1 MRQAGPS
8 VMAALQVVS
17 CLLFP
22 AVARWLCARVKPLGA
37 LGPVVVCYAAG
48 ILAANLRLV
57 PVDEKAAMTLN
68 EASVALSIPLLLFS
82 TEVKKWLS
90 LGPTLLKAFGLA
102 CLSAIAAASIAG
114 FVFKA
119 STDEWWKISGMLV
132 GVYIGGTPNL
142 NAIGLALETRSETF
156 VLLNAADVVLGGA
169 WLFVLLTFAQRV
181 LLRFMKAFPAA
192 RAEATVDEAKTT
204 TVWTPKHLPSMVTG
218 LALAIACVLVSAGA
232 AMGTTGK
239 LDGTVVMLVL
249 TTLGIALSLVER
261 VRRLPTTFELGEY
274 LLLVFCVAVGSLA
287 DVSKLSGA
295 SSLFFFV
302 FLVLA
307 LAVVFHVVLCWLFGI
322 DADSTLVSSTA
333 AVFGPAFIPPVTAAL
348 KNKALLGPGLTLG
361 LAGFAIGTYVG
372 LFTAWALRSLGG

>member
-1 MRQAGPS
+1 
-8 VMAALQVVS
+8 MAALQVLS
-17 CLLFP
+17 CLVFP
-22 AVARWLCARVKPLGA
+22 AVARWLCARIKPLGA

-48 ILAANLRLV
+48 ILAANLRVV

-68 EASVALSIPLLLFS
+68 EVSVALSIPLLLFS

-114 FVFKA
+114 FVFRA

-142 NAIGLALETRSETF
+142 NAIGIALETRSETF

-169 WLFVLLTFAQRV
+169 WLFVLLTVAQRV
-181 LLRFMKAFPAA
+181 LLRFMKPFPAA
-192 RAEATVDEAKTT
+192 RDEATVDEAAPA
-204 TVWTPKHLPSMVTG
+204 TVWTIRNLPSMVTG
-218 LALAIACVLVSAGA
+218 LALALACVLVSAGA
-232 AMGTTGK
+232 AMGATGK

-261 VRRLPTTFELGEY
+261 VRRLPTTFEVGEY

-307 LAVVFHVVLCWLFGI
+307 LAVVFHVALCWLFGV
-322 DADSTLVSSTA
+322 DADSALVSSTA